1 MGIYRRKDKNG
12 RPHGPW
18 IIQYPHRRDPLSGRV
33 IYTTRTVGHSKRLAK
48 RALAQ
53 KLLEWERKKL
63 LGQEVQS
70 PETVSDLME
79 WFLGLGEVKATT
91 SYRSYVWMAKVV
103 TRDLGRT
110 PAAGLR
116 PAAIN
121 AWRSRL
127 LEQGL
132 SAGTVNRLFSG
143 LRRAYN
149 LAVREGLLT
158 RNPCWKL
165 KCLPDIHDPRPVITS
180 EQMARLL
187 ELLPEQGRIPVLLAY
202 LTGMRKGEIVSLT
215 WDQVDLAEEM
225 IILPASKTKTRR
237 HRIIPIPGPVLSWL
251 REQGPGEAGELVF
264 LSARGGPLLSL
275 AKWFKKAAGKIGV
288 QARFHDLRHSFVTL
302 ARQAGV
308 ERSVIKTVTGH
319 ATDHMFEHYNHVDQG
334 DARQAV
340 RTMERLAGLKDEVP

>member
-1 MGIYRRKDKNG
+1 MGIYRRKDKSG
-12 RPHGPW
+12 RPYGPW

-33 IYTTRTVGHSKRLAK
+33 IYTTRTVGHSKRLAQ

-63 LGQEVQS
+63 LGQEVQA
-70 PETVSDLME
+70 PETVADLME
-79 WFLGLGEVKATT
+79 WFLGLDEVKATA
-91 SYRSYVWMAKVV
+91 SYSNYCWKAKVII
-103 TRDLGRT
+103 RELGPM

-116 PAAIN
+116 PAAVN
-121 AWRSRL
+121 AWRSRR

-132 SAGTVNRLFSG
+132 SAGTVNQLYSG

-149 LAVREGLLT
+149 LAVREGLLAH
-158 RNPCWKL
+158 NPCWKL
-165 KCLPDIHDPRPVITS
+165 KLLRDIRDPRPVITPA
-180 EQMARLL
+180 QMTRLL
-187 ELLPEQGRIPVLLAY
+187 RLLPEQGRIPVLLAY

-215 WDQVDLAEEM
+215 WDQVDLEKEM

-237 HRIIPIPGPVLSWL
+237 HRIIPIPAPVLCWL
-251 REQGPGEAGELVF
+251 REQVPGQAGELVF
-264 LSARGGPLLSL
+264 LSPRGGPLLNL
-275 AKWFKKAAGKIGV
+275 AKWFKKAVAELGL

-319 ATDHMFEHYNHVDQG
+319 ATDQMFEHYNHVDLG
-334 DARQAV
+334 EARQAV
-340 RTMERLAGLKDEVP
+340 RTMERLAGLEEQVE